1 MRDGADGYES
11 VEGLSYKKKGCTV
24 VQPNTHDSHLV
35 VKEPEPGG
43 DGGGGTPVPMPNT
56 KVKPSSAEGTG
67 TAWSWESR
75 TLPGGNGFATLR
87 TEALHRDRMSANQGS
102 SCLLFCWFKKECRQT
117 VSKRCRE
124 RIDFT

>member
-35 VKEPEPGG
+35 VKEPGPGG
-43 DGGGGTPVPMPNT
+43 DGGGGTPVPIPNT

-67 TAWSWESR
+67 TAGSWESR
-75 TLPGGNGFATLR
+75 TLRGGNGFADL
-87 TEALHRDRMSANQGS
+87 ADRGITQRQDEREPRLILSLV
-102 SCLLFCWFKKECRQT
+102 LL
-117 VSKRCRE
+117 V
-124 RIDFT
+124 